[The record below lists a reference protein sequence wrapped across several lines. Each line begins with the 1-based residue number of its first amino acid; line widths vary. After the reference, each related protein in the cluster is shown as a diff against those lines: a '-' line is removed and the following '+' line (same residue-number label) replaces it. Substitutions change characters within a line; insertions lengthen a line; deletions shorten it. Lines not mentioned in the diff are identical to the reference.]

1 MHIKASSVRRSMDCK
16 RSHSTFLAGRTLGNL
31 LGVVFRIGYVVFV
44 VFWIGYVVFRMG
56 YVVFWIGYVVFW
68 IGYVVLWTDYLTSRS
83 ACMAIP
89 PPGGF
94 EALVVAN

>member
-56 YVVFWIGYVVFW
+56 YVVFWIGYVV
-68 IGYVVLWTDYLTSRS
+68 LWTDYLTSRS